1 MHRNAPLLTADN
13 IRAAVEEV
21 LLEWEIPLHKASAV
35 LTDNGSNIVA
45 AFQVHFCAFS
55 EIEDECG
62 DEDVETNK
70 VQDESRQS

>member
-1 MHRNAPLLTADN
+1 MRRNAPLLTADN
-13 IRAAVEEV
+13 IRAVVEEV
-21 LLEWEIPLHKASAV
+21 LLEWEILLHKASAV
-35 LTDNGSNIVA
+35 LTDNGSNVVA
-45 AFQVHFCAFS
+45 AFQVHS